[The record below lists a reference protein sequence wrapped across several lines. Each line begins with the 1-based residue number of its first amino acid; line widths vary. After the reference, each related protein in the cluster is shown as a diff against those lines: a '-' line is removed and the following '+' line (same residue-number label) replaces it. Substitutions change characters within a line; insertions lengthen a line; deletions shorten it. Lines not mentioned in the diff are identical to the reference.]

1 MAYSKELLDHYENP
15 KNVGSLDK
23 ASEDLPGEIWRIQER
38 GACDHRGRPA
48 EENAGICKQV
58 R

>member
-23 ASEDLPGEIWRIQER
+23 ASEDVGYWFSWSS
-38 GACDHRGRPA
+38 CMW
-48 EENAGICKQV
+48 
-58 R
+58 